1 VHALETLMK
10 VAPTEIPDV
19 LLIEPAVFG
28 DSRGFFFE
36 TYHRNRYREAGIRT
50 DFVQDNLSY
59 SQKNVL
65 RGLHYQL
72 PHPQAKLVY
81 VLEGE
86 VLDVVIDIRRGSP
99 TFGKFI
105 SQILS
110 SENKIQL
117 FIPEGFAHGFF
128 VISETA
134 LFMYKCSD
142 YYNPS
147 AEKGILFSDPRINI
161 AWPQGH
167 PILSDKDAKF
177 PLLEELS
184 DDDLPIY

>member
-1 VHALETLMK
+1 MK
-10 VAPTEIPDV
+10 VIPTEIPEV

-28 DSRGFFFE
+28 DSRGFFLE
-36 TYHRNRYREAGIRT
+36 TYHGRRYRENSIPS

-65 RGLHYQL
+65 RGLHYQW
-72 PHPQAKLVY
+72 PHPQAKLVQ

-86 VLDVVIDIRRGSP
+86 VLDVAVDIRRGSP
-99 TFGKFI
+99 TFGKSV

-110 SENKIQL
+110 SASKHQL

-128 VISETA
+128 VLSQTA
-134 LFMYKCSD
+134 LFTYKCSD

-147 AEKGILFSDPRINI
+147 AEKGILYSDPEI
-161 AWPQGH
+161 AIVWPKGP
-167 PILSDKDAKF
+167 PILSEKDAAY
-177 PLLEELS
+177 PLLKDLADE
-184 DDDLPIY
+184 DLPPYEAP